1 MRRAGGRG
9 PEELRAVSITPG
21 YLDYAEGSALVN
33 WGHTLVLCAASVLD
47 QVPPFRQHTGGG
59 WVTGEYGML
68 PRSTHNRRVREGIG
82 GKVSGRTYEIQRLIG
97 RSLRAAVDLQALGP
111 RTVVLDC
118 DVLQADGG
126 TRTAAITGAFVAL
139 ALALENLRRQGLVEP
154 MPLTEQVVAVSVGLV
169 AGRLLLDLDY
179 EEDSQAA
186 VDANFVATGKGDL
199 IEVQATGE
207 GGPFPSPL
215 MSEMLELAQK
225 GFAQISRIQ
234 EEALAP
240 WLPLPW

>member
-9 PEELRAVSITPG
+9 PDELRAVSITPG
-21 YLDYAEGSALVN
+21 YLDFAEGSALVN
-33 WGHTLVLCAASVLD
+33 WGHTLVLCAASVLE
-47 QVPPFRQHTGGG
+47 QVPAFRQHTGGG

-68 PRSTHNRRVREGIG
+68 PRSTHTRRAREGQD
-82 GKVSGRTYEIQRLIG
+82 GKFSGRTYEIQRLIG
-97 RSLRAAVDLQALGP
+97 RSLRAVVDLQALGP
-111 RTVVLDC
+111 RTVILDC

-126 TRTAAITGAFVAL
+126 TRTAAITGALVAL
-139 ALALENLRRQGLVEP
+139 ALALESLRRQGLVGS
-154 MPLTEQVVAVSVGLV
+154 MPLKDQVVAVSLGLV
-169 AGRLLLDLDY
+169 GGRLLLDLDY

-207 GGPFPSPL
+207 GGPFPANQ
-215 MSEMLELAQK
+215 MGEMLALAQK
-225 GFAQISRIQ
+225 GFQQVARIQ
-234 EEALAP
+234 EKALAP